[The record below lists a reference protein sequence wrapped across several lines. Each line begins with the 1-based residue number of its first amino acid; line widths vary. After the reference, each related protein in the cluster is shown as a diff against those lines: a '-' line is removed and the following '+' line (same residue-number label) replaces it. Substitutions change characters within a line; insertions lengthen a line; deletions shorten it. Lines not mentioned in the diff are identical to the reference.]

1 MLYEMPT
8 FSTLKEALNA
18 LYEIVDAVIALDAN
32 ATMKGYRKQKAKRR
46 LNGYMSQFT
55 QQCAANGRRCPEKS
69 KEREGWRKLAN
80 KMKEESEKI
89 LEVRE
94 KAREELE
101 WC

>member
-18 LYEIVDAVIALDAN
+18 LYDIVDAVIALDAN
-32 ATMKGYRKQKAKRR
+32 ATMRGFRKQKAKRR
-46 LNGYMSQFT
+46 LNGYISQFT
-55 QQCAANGRRCPEKS
+55 QQCAATGRRHPEKS
-69 KEREGWRKLAN
+69 KEREGWKKLAD
-80 KMKEESEKI
+80 KMKDETAKI
-89 LEVRE
+89 NEVRE